1 LRRNHGGLD
10 SCCRILSSYVA
21 FEGCKSTRCHQR
33 YQESGDSYLNSNQ
46 ESKHA
51 TAPGKPSL
59 PALPQ
64 KLRAALPEPG
74 QNLADEIE
82 STVFFRVDFKAD
94 TRTVV
99 NSATITVGITSW
111 PLQSSR
117 VALLQSGV
125 SIAQIGFEGTQ
136 GDAANEILAA
146 MQKTPGEVV
155 VSATRAFTPGDEFPT
170 EHNL

>member
-1 LRRNHGGLD
+1 
-10 SCCRILSSYVA
+10 
-21 FEGCKSTRCHQR
+21 
-33 YQESGDSYLNSNQ
+33 
-46 ESKHA
+46 
-51 TAPGKPSL
+51 
-59 PALPQ
+59 
-64 KLRAALPEPG
+64 
-74 QNLADEIE
+74 
-82 STVFFRVDFKAD
+82 VDFKAD

-155 VSATRAFTPGDEFPT
+155 VSATRAFTLGDEFPT
-170 EHNL
+170 EHNLQVTIKTRSTQIADNGVNIAAKALDRYLLDSKPVAKLFGDRRDQFSRNVAALELTIQRGILKVVNHVHKIL

>member
-1 LRRNHGGLD
+1 V
-10 SCCRILSSYVA
+10 Y
-21 FEGCKSTRCHQR
+21 
-33 YQESGDSYLNSNQ
+33 
-46 ESKHA
+46 
-51 TAPGKPSL
+51 
-59 PALPQ
+59 
-64 KLRAALPEPG
+64 
-74 QNLADEIE
+74 EIE
-82 STVFFRVDFKAD
+82 STVLFRVDFKAE